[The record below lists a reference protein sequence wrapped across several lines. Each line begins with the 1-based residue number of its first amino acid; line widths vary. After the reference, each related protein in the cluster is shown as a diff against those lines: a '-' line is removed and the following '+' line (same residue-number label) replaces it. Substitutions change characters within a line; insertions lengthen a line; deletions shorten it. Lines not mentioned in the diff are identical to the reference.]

1 MTPATAIDAA
11 RSANLPHGVAA
22 RIDQLQIQAGRL
34 VQDVRDLKSAAGIS
48 PEAPTRL
55 DIFHGYIAV
64 LGIAFLVTL
73 LATPIMRKLAV
84 RYGIVDRPNEAR
96 KIHRAPTAYLGGAAV
111 YLGIMAGILLSYIAV
126 AVPGLLD
133 FHKTSHLEG
142 SAPFPVPTSIL
153 LGLTIIMLVGLF
165 DDIVH
170 ISPQVKVAGQL
181 LAAAALA
188 IDDVGVRVAKGV
200 LVPLAKALNIPTAT
214 VDGSGIET
222 VLLNIPIP
230 VELFGTGVMHIDLVY
245 WAGTAIIALFVLGA
259 CNASNLVDGL
269 DGLLSGVTAIA
280 NVGLLVVALSM
291 AIMDDGPRDAQRLIL
306 CMAII
311 GACLGFLPHNFN
323 PATIFLGDCGSLLL
337 GFATI
342 VVILTLGD
350 TGRTNLVFAGLVIYS
365 IPIIDTSLA
374 IVRRKLAKK
383 RMSDPDSD
391 HLHHMLKRGLGVKGA
406 VLTLYGIGAS
416 FAVIG
421 IGMSLWRAR
430 ATYLIALIYACF
442 IAVIA
447 IKIARKRIIDEQ
459 AAKLEAQRVALGHVP
474 AGAAAHAGST
484 HADQAH
490 AAQRP
495 APTHSQAPKA

>member
-1 MTPATAIDAA
+1 MTPSAATLDSV
-11 RSANLPHGVAA
+11 RPANLPHGVVA
-22 RIDQLQIQAGRL
+22 RIEQLGVQIGRL
-34 VQDVRDLKSAAGIS
+34 AQEQRDLASAAGIS
-48 PEAPTRL
+48 PEAPSRL

-64 LGIAFLVTL
+64 LGVAFLVTL
-73 LATPIMRKLAV
+73 LTTPIMRRLAV

-133 FHKTSHLEG
+133 FHKTSHMEG

-153 LGLTIIMLVGLF
+153 LGLTVIMLVGLF

-200 LVPLAKALNIPTAT
+200 LVPLAKA
-214 VDGSGIET
+214 VGIET
-222 VLLNIPIP
+222 ATLDGTTIETILLRIPMPGEI
-230 VELFGTGVMHIDLVY
+230 FGTGAIHIDLVY

-259 CNASNLVDGL
+259 CNASNLIDGL

-280 NVGLLVVALSM
+280 NVGLLIVALTM
-291 AIMDDGPRDAQRLIL
+291 AVMDDGPRDAQRLVL

-350 TGRTNLVFAGLVIYS
+350 TGKTNLVFAGLVIYS

-374 IVRRKLAKK
+374 IVRRKLANK

-391 HLHHMLKRGLGVKGA
+391 HLHHMLKRALGVKGA
-406 VLTLYGIGAS
+406 VLILYAIAIS
-416 FAVIG
+416 FAAIG

-459 AAKLEAQRVALGHVP
+459 TQKLEAQRFGTTLPNGATP
-474 AGAAAHAGST
+474 AAP
-484 HADQAH
+484 
-490 AAQRP
+490 P
-495 APTHSQAPKA
+495 APRQPVQPVSMPDEAAKP

>member
-1 MTPATAIDAA
+1 MTPPEILQST
-11 RSANLPHGVAA
+11 RPENLPHGVVA
-22 RIDQLQIQAGRL
+22 RIDQLGVQIARL
-34 VQDVRDLKSAAGIS
+34 AQEQRDLAAAAGM
-48 PEAPTRL
+48 APDAPHRL

-64 LGIAFLVTL
+64 LGIAFIVTL
-73 LATPIMRKLAV
+73 LATPIMRRLAV
-84 RYGIVDRPNEAR
+84 RYGIVDRPNESR
-96 KIHRAPTAYLGGAAV
+96 KLHRAPTAYLGGAAV
-111 YLGIMAGILLSYIAV
+111 YLGIMAGILLSYVAV
-126 AVPGLLD
+126 AVPGLID
-133 FHKTSHLEG
+133 FHPTANLEG

-153 LGLTIIMLVGLF
+153 LGLTVIMLVGLF

-200 LVPLAKALNIPTAT
+200 LVPLAKAVGIQTT
-214 VDGSGIET
+214 TIDGSSIET
-222 VLLNIPIP
+222 VLLSIPMP
-230 VELFGTGVMHIDLVY
+230 MELLGTSHVHIDLVY

-259 CNASNLVDGL
+259 CNASNLIDGL

-280 NVGLLVVALSM
+280 NVGLLIVALSM
-291 AIMDDGPRDAQRLIL
+291 AMMDDGPRDAQRLVI

-350 TGRTNLVFAGLVIYS
+350 TGKTNLVFAGLVIYS

-383 RMSDPDSD
+383 RMSDPDAD

-447 IKIARKRIIDEQ
+447 IKIARKRIIEEQ
-459 AAKLEAQRVALGHVP
+459 AMSLDAQRATAS
-474 AGAAAHAGST
+474 AGATAQASVQPAKTPEGSK
-484 HADQAH
+484 
-490 AAQRP
+490 P
-495 APTHSQAPKA
+495 